1 MNFGDGISISP
12 TRKVTPEGYLLCKEC
27 RIARVGGREY
37 LAEEIANVQPV
48 DGKVTVMRSADSLF
62 APETIASLEGK
73 PVCLEHPPGAEMF
86 DANTWKNFIKGVML
100 HVAPGSGAD
109 AGCLVADLLIY
120 DKDAIN
126 AIMSGEATELSLGYF
141 SEVKDAGGGIGVES
155 PLQGN
160 HVALV
165 PRGRCGSICAVKD
178 SATNQTATGDKMSFF
193 KKDADPAGEASPAAN
208 DEKLKAL
215 QDQVTALQDQIAEL
229 QKSAPTAD
237 ADPEG
242 QPEPNPEEGAQPPAQ
257 EGSPDDKKGD
267 GIVTPAQPEP
277 AKSPD
282 FVATPEAIAEIV
294 NRVLEAREA
303 ANIVDECVK
312 KDAATVAPKL
322 DAATPNLALAAL
334 AEYAKTEAGKAILDE
349 YGGLDA
355 IKKDAAPDVLKS
367 CAIAERMRAKN
378 GLAMGRKDS
387 ATVERPSFFEQA
399 KKLWN

>member
-12 TRKVTPEGYLLCKEC
+12 TRKVTPEGYLLCKGC

-242 QPEPNPEEGAQPPAQ
+242 QPEPNPEEGAQPPA
-257 EGSPDDKKGD
+257 
-267 GIVTPAQPEP
+267 
-277 AKSPD
+277 
-282 FVATPEAIAEIV
+282 
-294 NRVLEAREA
+294 
-303 ANIVDECVK
+303 
-312 KDAATVAPKL
+312 
-322 DAATPNLALAAL
+322 
-334 AEYAKTEAGKAILDE
+334 
-349 YGGLDA
+349 
-355 IKKDAAPDVLKS
+355 
-367 CAIAERMRAKN
+367 
-378 GLAMGRKDS
+378 
-387 ATVERPSFFEQA
+387 
-399 KKLWN
+399 

>member
-1 MNFGDGISISP
+1 
-12 TRKVTPEGYLLCKEC
+12 
-27 RIARVGGREY
+27 
-37 LAEEIANVQPV
+37 
-48 DGKVTVMRSADSLF
+48 
-62 APETIASLEGK
+62 
-73 PVCLEHPPGAEMF
+73 
-86 DANTWKNFIKGVML
+86 
-100 HVAPGSGAD
+100 
-109 AGCLVADLLIY
+109 
-120 DKDAIN
+120 
-126 AIMSGEATELSLGYF
+126 
-141 SEVKDAGGGIGVES
+141 
-155 PLQGN
+155 
-160 HVALV
+160 
-165 PRGRCGSICAVKD
+165 
-178 SATNQTATGDKMSFF
+178 MSFF

-242 QPEPNPEEGAQPPAQ
+242 QPELNPEEGAQPPAQ
-257 EGSPDDKKGD
+257 EGSPDDKKDD

-387 ATVERPSFFEQA
+387 ATAEPPSFFEQA